1 MSSNIV
7 KFSQADN
14 ITLGSNSLV
23 GPIESSGNNV
33 FDTITVPSAAAARD
47 FSLNATHLNSIYY
60 ITGARASNNQ
70 IIRLPHLDVCSP
82 GDKITIF
89 LATEPTTIS
98 LDIMQYDAD
107 DKIYG
112 AVPVYAPTRDVAA
125 AATDVP
131 CMAVFSASGGVRFIT
146 GVTGANIGSTLTFTC
161 IGGNKTF
168 GPADT
173 TPADD
178 DNAIPVSTTV
188 TKNWHISGFIV
199 GDSTSMTGDDIVQ
212 PSA

>member
-33 FDTITVPSAAAARD
+33 FDTITVPSAVAARD

-60 ITGARASNNQ
+60 ITGARATNAQ

-89 LATEPTTIS
+89 LATEPNGVT

-112 AVPVYAPTRDVAA
+112 AVPVYAPTGDAA

-131 CMAVFSASGGVRFIT
+131 CMAVFSAKGGVRFVT

-161 IGGNKTF
+161 IE
-168 GPADT
+168 
-173 TPADD
+173 
-178 DNAIPVSTTV
+178 
-188 TKNWHISGFIV
+188 HHH
-199 GDSTSMTGDDIVQ
+199 Q
-212 PSA
+212 

>member
-60 ITGARASNNQ
+60 ITGARASNAQ

-98 LDIMQYDAD
+98 
-107 DKIYG
+107 
-112 AVPVYAPTRDVAA
+112 
-125 AATDVP
+125 
-131 CMAVFSASGGVRFIT
+131 
-146 GVTGANIGSTLTFTC
+146 
-161 IGGNKTF
+161 
-168 GPADT
+168 
-173 TPADD
+173 
-178 DNAIPVSTTV
+178 
-188 TKNWHISGFIV
+188 
-199 GDSTSMTGDDIVQ
+199 
-212 PSA
+212 

>member
-33 FDTITVPSAAAARD
+33 FDTITVPSAVAARD

-60 ITGARASNNQ
+60 ITGARATDNQ

-89 LATEPTTIS
+89 LATEPNGVT

-112 AVPVYAPTRDVAA
+112 AVPVYAPTGDAA

-131 CMAVFSASGGVRFIT
+131 CMAVFSAKGGVRFVT

-199 GDSTSMTGDDIVQ
+199 GDSTSMTGGVIAQ
-212 PSA
+212 NSA

>member
-33 FDTITVPSAAAARD
+33 FDTITVPSAAAAKD

-60 ITGARASNNQ
+60 ITGARATDDQ

-89 LATEPTTIS
+89 LATEPNGVT

-112 AVPVYAPTRDVAA
+112 AVPVYAPTGDAP

-131 CMAVFSASGGVRFIT
+131 CMAVFDAKGGVRFAT
-146 GVTGANIGSTLTFTC
+146 GVTRANIGSTLTFTC

-199 GDSTSMTGDDIVQ
+199 GDSTSMTGGGVQ
-212 PSA
+212 ASA